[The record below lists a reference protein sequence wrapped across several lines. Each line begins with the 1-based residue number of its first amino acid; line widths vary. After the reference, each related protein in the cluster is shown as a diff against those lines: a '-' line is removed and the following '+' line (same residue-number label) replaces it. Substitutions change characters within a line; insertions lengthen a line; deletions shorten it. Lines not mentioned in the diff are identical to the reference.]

1 LSEHFEDDDWEREM
15 AMRIIGGLLGNLV
28 QGLVCEGT

>member
-1 LSEHFEDDDWEREM
+1 LRENFEDDDWEREM
-15 AMRIIGGLLGNLV
+15 AMSFIGGLLGHLV